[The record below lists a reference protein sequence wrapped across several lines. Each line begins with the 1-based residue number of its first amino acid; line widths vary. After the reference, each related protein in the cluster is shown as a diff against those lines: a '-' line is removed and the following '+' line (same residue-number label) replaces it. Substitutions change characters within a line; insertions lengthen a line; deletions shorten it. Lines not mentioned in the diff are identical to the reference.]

1 MGMRLVTPS
10 LRFKGY
16 KGKIRGLPRQRLQP
30 ECDAAIRRYTEHKL
44 SSITG
49 AQSVNVPH
57 TNAHIAFRRVGK
69 IVPNG
74 DFNAGNCC
82 RYYDTLF
89 VQP

>member
-1 MGMRLVTPS
+1 MRLVTPS

-16 KGKIRGLPRQRLQP
+16 KGKIRGFFANDCSLNATQQCVDIPS
-30 ECDAAIRRYTEHKL
+30 KL
-44 SSITG
+44 SSIVG
-49 AQSVNVPH
+49 AQFVKVPH
-57 TNAHIAFRRVGK
+57 TNAHIAFRCVGK